1 LIPTLVQVLIIVLAY
16 HIRASSVAQ
25 AMVAAVAYPAIVYF
39 STPAGPAGSRSRWRD
54 AFTVRRFVPLGLL
67 LVAVGSL
74 PIYQRVMYHRDY
86 FGPRATLQHIV
97 YHNLLIG
104 LGWSHVLR
112 DRYDLGALGDLGAAN
127 AIDTFLARTPR
138 AAGGRSRHWAAEGMN
153 TVTTQ
158 LAFDWASYEEAGKAL
173 YFTIW
178 REHPLE
184 CLKVYLYYHPVD
196 IVKVFKGATVKAR
209 PEFAYNPFRPHLLLL
224 VVVTAMLSL
233 GGAAAVRPVYGLVP
247 LVMLAAA
254 LLVPLI
260 VYAGGFIIVADSFV
274 LFGLLIYTTVWG
286 ALAWVSHH
294 VPGAAKSAS
303 SQTV

>member
-1 LIPTLVQVLIIVLAY
+1 VSQTLA
-16 HIRASSVAQ
+16 
-25 AMVAAVAYPAIVYF
+25 AAVAYPAIVYF
-39 STPAGPAGSRSRWRD
+39 STPADPAGSRRRWRD

-104 LGWSHVLR
+104 LGWSPVLR

-138 AAGGRSRHWAAEGMN
+138 AAAGRSRHWAAEGMN

-158 LAFDWASYEEAGKAL
+158 LAFDWASYEDAGKAL

-178 REHPLE
+178 REQPVE

-196 IVKVFKGATVKAR
+196 IVKVFTGATVKAR
-209 PEFAYNPFRPHLLLL
+209 PGFAYNPFRPHLLLL
-224 VVVTAMLSL
+224 FIVTAMLSL
-233 GGAAAVRPVYGLVP
+233 GGTTVVRPVHGVIP

-260 VYAGGFIIVADSFV
+260 VYAGGFIIVADAFV
-274 LFGLLIYTTVWG
+274 LVGLLMYTTLWG
-286 ALAWVSHH
+286 ALAWAGNH
-294 VPGAAKSAS
+294 VPGAARSVT